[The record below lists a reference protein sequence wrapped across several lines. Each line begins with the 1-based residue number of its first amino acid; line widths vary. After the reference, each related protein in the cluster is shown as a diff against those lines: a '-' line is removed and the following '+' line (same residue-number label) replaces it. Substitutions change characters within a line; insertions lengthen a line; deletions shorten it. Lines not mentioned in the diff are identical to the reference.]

1 MFAIAASVCKLA
13 RPIHVRLRASR
24 CSLASTV
31 MCPSARLS
39 LLDVGGSPGFGG
51 EFNELRSRFGK
62 VTVVNSDARTNRNL
76 AAPNVTVETAD
87 GCNLPYADKSFDWAF
102 SNAVLEH
109 VGDFEKQQRFA
120 AELQRVARIG
130 YFLSTPNRS
139 FFLDSHTYL
148 PYYHLLPA
156 KAQQIAVHLSL
167 GLMKRWEPLNL
178 VTAEQLRKLFP
189 RAQVDQ
195 VGPFG
200 LNLIAYERSFPAEA

>member
-1 MFAIAASVCKLA
+1 MS
-13 RPIHVRLRASR
+13 PNG
-24 CSLASTV
+24 T
-31 MCPSARLS
+31 LS

-87 GCNLPYADKSFDWAF
+87 GCHLPYHDNSFDWAF

-109 VGDFEKQQRFA
+109 VGDFQKQQKFA

-130 YFLSTPNRS
+130 YFVSTPNRA

-148 PYYHLLPA
+148 PYYHRLQPA
-156 KAQQIAVHLSL
+156 AQRIAVHLSL
-167 GLMKRWEPLNL
+167 GLMKHWEPLNL
-178 VTAEQLRKLFP
+178 VTDKQLQKLFP
-189 RAQVDQ
+189 RARVEK
-195 VGPFG
+195 VGPLG
-200 LNLIAYERSFPAEA
+200 MNLIAYGTV

>member
-1 MFAIAASVCKLA
+1 MFAIATSVCKLA
-13 RPIHVRLRASR
+13 RPIHIRLRASR

-31 MCPSARLS
+31 MCPNPKLS

-62 VTVVNSDARTNRNL
+62 VTVVNSDPRTNRNL

-87 GCNLPYADKSFDWAF
+87 GCDLPYADHSFDWVF

-109 VGDFEKQQRFA
+109 VGDLGKQQRFA

-130 YFLSTPNRS
+130 YFLSTPNRR
-139 FFLDSHTYL
+139 FFFDSHTYL
-148 PYYHLLPA
+148 PYYHVLPA
-156 KAQQIAVHLSL
+156 RAQRIAVHLSL

-178 VTAEQLRKLFP
+178 VTAEQLQSLFP
-189 RAQVDQ
+189 RATIER
-195 VGPFG
+195 VGPLG
-200 LNLIAYERSFPAEA
+200 LNLVAYGS